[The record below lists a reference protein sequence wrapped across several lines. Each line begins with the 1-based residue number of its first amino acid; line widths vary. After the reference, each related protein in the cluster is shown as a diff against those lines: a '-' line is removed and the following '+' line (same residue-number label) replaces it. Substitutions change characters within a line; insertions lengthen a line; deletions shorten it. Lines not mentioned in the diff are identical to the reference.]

1 MYAINYNNTILLQ
14 ITFPLFFTE
23 LINGKL
29 CILMSK
35 LGSKD
40 DSDYWLF
47 QLYKKSTL
55 IFQGSLEQAPSTVH
69 SSVDLI
75 RF

>member
-1 MYAINYNNTILLQ
+1 M
-14 ITFPLFFTE
+14 FPLFLKE
-23 LINGKL
+23 MINGKL
-29 CILMSK
+29 CFLMSK
-35 LGSKD
+35 LGSKE

-55 IFQGSLEQAPSTVH
+55 IFQGSLEQAPSTAH

>member
-1 MYAINYNNTILLQ
+1 
-14 ITFPLFFTE
+14 
-23 LINGKL
+23 
-29 CILMSK
+29 MSK

-40 DSDYWLF
+40 DSDYRLF